1 MKKLKLSIESLC
13 GIRRLE
19 ATLDFS
25 RGGNAAVYAS
35 NGTMKSPLAHALK
48 DARDGASP
56 LDRIYDVPCKYRT
69 LRDGKPIAPGSMP
82 VFDHDDTKDEV
93 RTSAGIPVNDR
104 PRAVY
109 NAIISRMAAGAER
122 PDDAAV
128 WFCIPRVAH
137 DLVGADGAQ
146 AAGAGMRPAGCSR
159 TPPPRRGP
167 RP

>member
-1 MKKLKLSIESLC
+1 MKKLKLSIESFC
-13 GIRRLE
+13 DIRRLE

-35 NGTMKSPLAHALK
+35 N
-48 DARDGASP
+48 
-56 LDRIYDVPCKYRT
+56 
-69 LRDGKPIAPGSMP
+69 
-82 VFDHDDTKDEV
+82 
-93 RTSAGIPVNDR
+93 DR
-104 PRAVY
+104 PRAVH

-122 PDDAAV
+122 PDDAAA

-137 DLVGADGAQ
+137 DIVGADGAQ